1 MEENNMVTTS
11 QPPQTESKP
20 NNEVETFMEPVQMN
34 IEPNQDLDQ
43 SGAPIGRVELTGT
56 DVLVKRK
63 RGRPRKYEMVGEEG
77 NVVGLVSASP
87 SSTYSGSYSE
97 SLPKRGRGRP
107 KGSGKLQLLSPRGGL
122 SVDPA
127 GGGFYTQ
134 VLTAETGEDIVHK
147 ILSLS
152 ETNPRSLCILTATGV
167 VCSAVIR
174 QPSSYTGILRFKGR
188 FQILTLSGSF
198 VYDATQNRRGKNGM
212 LSVALCHPDGNI
224 FGGAVAGALI
234 AAEPVQIIATSF
246 LQETSSNT
254 SKELKRRHSAE
265 SSTSTSML
273 GNSSC
278 LAMVPL
284 LMPPPTIVHDESCI
298 SPTSALLEFPS
309 HSGAG
314 NVIAANRNMNPATLP
329 GFDQNA
335 LQPMPDPTTS
345 PHIDTFIP

>member
-1 MEENNMVTTS
+1 M
-11 QPPQTESKP
+11 
-20 NNEVETFMEPVQMN
+20 
-34 IEPNQDLDQ
+34 
-43 SGAPIGRVELTGT
+43 
-56 DVLVKRK
+56 
-63 RGRPRKYEMVGEEG
+63 
-77 NVVGLVSASP
+77 
-87 SSTYSGSYSE
+87 
-97 SLPKRGRGRP
+97 
-107 KGSGKLQLLSPRGGL
+107 
-122 SVDPA
+122 
-127 GGGFYTQ
+127 
-134 VLTAETGEDIVHK
+134 
-147 ILSLS
+147 LSL
-152 ETNPRSLCILTATGV
+152 ILGYF
-167 VCSAVIR
+167 I
-174 QPSSYTGILRFKGR
+174 Y
-188 FQILTLSGSF
+188 
-198 VYDATQNRRGKNGM
+198 
-212 LSVALCHPDGNI
+212 
-224 FGGAVAGALI
+224 
-234 AAEPVQIIATSF
+234 QIIATSF

>member
-1 MEENNMVTTS
+1 MVTNS
-11 QPPQTESKP
+11 QSPQTESAP

-56 DVLVKRK
+56 NVLVKRK

-77 NVVGLVSASP
+77 NVAALVSASP
-87 SSTYSGSYSE
+87 GTYSGSYSE

-107 KGSGKLQLLSPRGGL
+107 KGSGKLQLLSPLSGL

-167 VCSAVIR
+167 
-174 QPSSYTGILRFKGR
+174 GR

-198 VYDATQNRRGKNGM
+198 VYDATQNRQVKNGM

-246 LQETSSNT
+246 LQETSTNT
-254 SKELKRRHSAE
+254 SKELKRRHPAE
-265 SSTSTSML
+265 SSNSTSVL

-278 LAMVPL
+278 LAMVSL

-309 HSGAG
+309 QSGAG
-314 NVIAANRNMNPATLP
+314 NVIAANHNMNPATLS
-329 GFDQNA
+329 GFGQNA
-335 LQPMPDPTTS
+335 LQPMPDPTS
-345 PHIDTFIP
+345 PHIETFIPQP

>member
-1 MEENNMVTTS
+1 MEEQNNMVTSS
-11 QPPQTESKP
+11 QSPQTESKP

-34 IEPNQDLDQ
+34 MEPNQDLDQ

-77 NVVGLVSASP
+77 NMVPLVSASP
-87 SSTYSGSYSE
+87 GTYSGSYSE
-97 SLPKRGRGRP
+97 SLLKRGRGRP

-167 VCSAVIR
+167 
-174 QPSSYTGILRFKGR
+174 GR

-198 VYDATQNRRGKNGM
+198 VYDATQNRQGKTGM

-246 LQETSSNT
+246 LQETSTNT
-254 SKELKRRHSAE
+254 SKELTRTHPAE

-309 HSGAG
+309 HSGVG
-314 NVIAANRNMNPATLP
+314 NVIAANHNMNPAMLL
-329 GFDQNA
+329 GFGQNA

-345 PHIDTFIP
+345 PHIDTFIPQT